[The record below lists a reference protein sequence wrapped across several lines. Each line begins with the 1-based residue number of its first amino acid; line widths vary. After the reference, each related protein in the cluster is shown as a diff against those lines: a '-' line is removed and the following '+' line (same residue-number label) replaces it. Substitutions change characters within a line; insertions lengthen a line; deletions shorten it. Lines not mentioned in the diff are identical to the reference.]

1 MSLELW
7 FTLFLICCLGAM
19 SPGPS
24 LALVMRNTLNSGRQG
39 GIITAFSHALGVGV
53 WALLSVSGVALLMV
67 NSPLL
72 FNLVKFSGALFLL
85 YLGWQTWRCAK
96 KPTNPPSHHTPA
108 ETIQTQPNQVAE
120 KVIKP
125 WSDGFLMAL
134 LSPKIALF
142 FIALFSQFINADNA
156 LVSQVIIFLT
166 VSGVDFIWYLLV
178 ACALG
183 QAQVLNL
190 LQQKQTL
197 ISVSTALILTVFAL
211 FMLLDSSY
219 SLIA

>member
-1 MSLELW
+1 MTLELW

-24 LALVMRNTLNSGRQG
+24 LALVMRNTLNSGRHA

-53 WALLSVSGVALLMV
+53 WALLSVSGVALLMI

-72 FNLVKFSGALFLL
+72 FNLVKVAGGLFLL
-85 YLGWQTWRCAK
+85 YLGWQTWRSAK
-96 KPTNPPSHHTPA
+96 ATAEHTPP
-108 ETIQTQPNQVAE
+108 TDTQTPLEHSTNQAA
-120 KVIKP
+120 KP

-134 LSPKIALF
+134 FSPKIALF

-156 LVSQVIIFLT
+156 FASQVIIFLT
-166 VSGVDFIWYLLV
+166 VSGVDFVWYLLV
-178 ACALG
+178 AIALG

-190 LQQKQTL
+190 LQQRQKSIT
-197 ISVSTALILTVFAL
+197 VSTACVLTGFAL
-211 FMLLDSSY
+211 FMLLDSAHQ
-219 SLIA
+219 LIV